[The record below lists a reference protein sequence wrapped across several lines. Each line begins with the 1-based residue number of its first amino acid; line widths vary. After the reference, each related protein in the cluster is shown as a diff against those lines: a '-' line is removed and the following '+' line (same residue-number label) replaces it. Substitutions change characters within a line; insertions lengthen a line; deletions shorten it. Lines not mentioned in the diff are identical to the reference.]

1 MWLKLNYA
9 FVYSWW
15 WCSCSGSSPSWCQTF
30 HVQSRCRCW
39 EKSTWPKN
47 LFWLLRL
54 YAETTLVGLTPKTS
68 PSTSPP
74 VRRDMVQV
82 LFPASSHYIDHWVGW
97 VMHGGLQFGKHTV
110 VALRSLFFY
119 MCVHVVIF
127 IFYFSPFTFVYQVL
141 NHTFSDSKDW
151 NLQVHLRHKLRT
163 PWLIALFYLRHLS
176 VWQFSEAGL
185 QEWITPFVIF
195 RARCRKRL
203 HLPLLG
209 WFLSRHCLMQCITME
224 VEPRIVK

>member
-39 EKSTWPKN
+39 EKSTWPRS

-68 PSTSPP
+68 PSTSHP
-74 VRRDMVQV
+74 VHSDMVQV

-97 VMHGGLQFGKHTV
+97 VMHGGLQFGKHTA
-110 VALRSLFFY
+110 VALRSLFLYVCACCNFCFLFFSFY
-119 MCVHVVIF
+119 ICLPGTKSH
-127 IFYFSPFTFVYQVL
+127 
-141 NHTFSDSKDW
+141 
-151 NLQVHLRHKLRT
+151 
-163 PWLIALFYLRHLS
+163 
-176 VWQFSEAGL
+176 
-185 QEWITPFVIF
+185 IF
-195 RARCRKRL
+195 RL
-203 HLPLLG
+203 
-209 WFLSRHCLMQCITME
+209 
-224 VEPRIVK
+224 